1 MKKNFNQVINLG
13 YVINYLLIKIKQV
26 RDHDHI
32 TGNIE
37 VLLIQIVLLTLYWQ
51 KNSCNMSSFKR
62 LWWSLSYA
70 RN

>member
-37 VLLIQIVLLTLYWQ
+37 VLLIQIVLLTLY
-51 KNSCNMSSFKR
+51 
-62 LWWSLSYA
+62 
-70 RN
+70 

>member
-32 TGNIE
+32 TENIE
-37 VLLIQIVLLTLYWQ
+37 VLLIQIVLLTLNWQ
-51 KNSCNMSSFKR
+51 KSSCNMPSFKR

>member
-32 TGNIE
+32 TENVE
-37 VLLIQIVLLTLYWQ
+37 VLLIQIVLLTL
-51 KNSCNMSSFKR
+51 N
-62 LWWSLSYA
+62 
-70 RN
+70 

>member
-32 TGNIE
+32 TENIE
-37 VLLIQIVLLTLYWQ
+37 VLLIQIVLLTL
-51 KNSCNMSSFKR
+51 N
-62 LWWSLSYA
+62 
-70 RN
+70 